1 MFSKSC
7 EYGIKAIIYIAT
19 RSLEGERVKIGEVSV
34 GINAPKAFTA
44 KILTSL
50 IKKKI
55 LESKK
60 GPYGGFIIDIQ
71 KISDIKVSDIVSA
84 IDGDDI
90 YKGCGLG
97 LEECNSNQPCPMHD
111 KFVKIREGLREMLE
125 TTTIFDLATG
135 LKSGRT
141 LLTR

>member
-19 RSLEGERVKIGEVSV
+19 RSLEGERVKIGEVSK
-34 GINAPKAFTA
+34 GINAPEAFTA

-60 GPYGGFIIDIQ
+60 GPYGGFIIGIQ
-71 KISDIKVSDIVSA
+71 RIAEIKVSEIVSA
-84 IDGDDI
+84 IDGEDI
-90 YKGCGLG
+90 YIGCGLG
-97 LEECNSNQPCPMHD
+97 LKECNSSQPCPMHD
-111 KFVKIREGLREMLE
+111 KFVKIREELREMLE
-125 TTTIFDLATG
+125 STTILELATG
-135 LKSGRT
+135 LKSGKT
-141 LLTR
+141 LLIR